1 MDFVYFTKKQSHFI
15 HSRLFAG
22 WCWLV
27 KTGNY
32 TKNGNPSACSNIVVM
47 MQNWVIKMSPKR
59 IQILKL
65 TLLLVVGSSGQ
76 NVDYEDVTERCIIL
90 PNFFVMLP
98 MIIIWRLGL
107 LGPSL
112 GLHPTGGVLADM
124 KNDTKPSESSELS
137 ESSEP
142 APLLALLDPF
152 ATTQQC
158 CCFSISESCPS
169 LFGIMKMWNHD
180 NWLLRMEFN
189 ARKKSLNW
197 QHSDISSTDIKI
209 LQVCS
214 YSYKLN
220 KYY

>member
-1 MDFVYFTKKQSHFI
+1 M
-15 HSRLFAG
+15 
-22 WCWLV
+22 
-27 KTGNY
+27 
-32 TKNGNPSACSNIVVM
+32 
-47 MQNWVIKMSPKR
+47 
-59 IQILKL
+59 
-65 TLLLVVGSSGQ
+65 LVVGSRGQ

-169 LFGIMKMWNHD
+169 LFGNTTM
-180 NWLLRMEFN
+180 
-189 ARKKSLNW
+189 
-197 QHSDISSTDIKI
+197 
-209 LQVCS
+209 
-214 YSYKLN
+214 
-220 KYY
+220 